1 MGDFLDSLPF
11 LSPEQRAALRA
22 DDLDTAVAFAHVTV
36 AMLQAPPFGLT
47 IGKASRLLAA
57 AQGEAAA
64 TPVPAPSTLV
74 VNIAEPPDLRTRIER
89 ALLLAEQDPST
100 VGALADLGVDLVVQS
115 DNGRVWPAATTAM
128 RAHAS
133 TGAPIGKT
141 WQGAK
146 IVSVHALAAPT
157 VWCSPRTSR
166 PLQDGKDEVTGT
178 PWAEA
183 GLDGLRVA
191 AFGYEQG
198 MFDGLSEGQVL
209 AVFSPQPA
217 GALDR
222 FGLQELRE
230 RVAKRM
236 KALDVKPEDMDPR
249 VVFSA
254 RRPEAPSRPVRDSS
268 PLRNGAPREPAAPT
282 GGTVV
287 ANLTRLLL
295 GMFSA
300 DELRRFLRFRPGGA
314 DFVDGLPGVN
324 ASPVAVAQAAAEQMI
339 AHGMMDRAMRD
350 ALVLERP
357 RRVGDIDAV
366 FSSIL

>member
-11 LSPEQRAALRA
+11 LSHEQRATLRA

-36 AMLQAPPFGLT
+36 SMLQAPPFGLT

-64 TPVPAPSTLV
+64 APVSPAAPPQTLV

-89 ALLLAEQDPST
+89 ALALAEQDPST
-100 VGALADLGVDLVVQS
+100 VGSLADLGVDLVVI
-115 DNGRVWPAATTAM
+115 GEHGKVWPAATIAM

-146 IVSVHALAAPT
+146 IARVHALAAPP

-198 MFDGLSEGQVL
+198 MFEGMREDAVL
-209 AVFSPQPA
+209 GVIKQA
-217 GALDR
+217 G
-222 FGLQELRE
+222 ELRAQIE
-230 RVAKRM
+230 RRM

-254 RRPEAPSRPVRDSS
+254 RGSEAPGRPMRDGSPRDPS
-268 PLRNGAPREPAAPT
+268 PLR
-282 GGTVV
+282 GGML
-287 ANLTRLLL
+287 ANLSRLLMTL
-295 GMFSA
+295 FSG
-300 DELRRFLRFRPGGA
+300 DELRRFLRYLPGGA
-314 DFVDGLPGVN
+314 DFVAALPGAN
-324 ASPVAVAQAAAEQMI
+324 ASPAAVAHDAADRLIRQ
-339 AHGMMDRAMRD
+339 GMVNRAFRD
-350 ALVLERP
+350 ALVAERP
-357 RRVGDIDAV
+357 GRASEIDTV
-366 FSSIL
+366 LSPGL

>member
-1 MGDFLDSLPF
+1 M
-11 LSPEQRAALRA
+11 
-22 DDLDTAVAFAHVTV
+22 
-36 AMLQAPPFGLT
+36 
-47 IGKASRLLAA
+47 
-57 AQGEAAA
+57 
-64 TPVPAPSTLV
+64 
-74 VNIAEPPDLRTRIER
+74 
-89 ALLLAEQDPST
+89 
-100 VGALADLGVDLVVQS
+100 
-115 DNGRVWPAATTAM
+115 WPAATMAM

-166 PLQDGKDEVTGT
+166 PLQDGKDEVTET
-178 PWAEA
+178 PWGLL

-198 MFDGLSEGQVL
+198 MFEGMREDAVL
-209 AVFSPQPA
+209 GVVKQA
-217 GALDR
+217 G
-222 FGLQELRE
+222 ELRAQIE
-230 RVAKRM
+230 RRM

-254 RRPEAPSRPVRDSS
+254 RKERPSRVEQQLVNHPPRATRDH
-268 PLRNGAPREPAAPT
+268 PPIH
-282 GGTVV
+282 GGTAV
-287 ANLTRLLL
+287 ANLTRLLM

-300 DELRRFLRFRPGGA
+300 DELRRFLRFRPGGG
-314 DFVDGLPGVN
+314 DFVAGLPGVN
-324 ASPVAVAQAAAEQMI
+324 ASPADVATAAAQQMI

-357 RRVGDIDAV
+357 RRVNDIDTV

>member
-36 AMLQAPPFGLT
+36 SMLQAPPFGLT

-57 AQGEAAA
+57 AQTEVA
-64 TPVPAPSTLV
+64 TPLAPQAVV
-74 VNIAEPPDLRTRIER
+74 VNVAEPPDLRTRIER

-100 VGALADLGVDLVVQS
+100 VGSLADLGVDLVVI
-115 DNGRVWPAATTAM
+115 GEHGKVWPAATIAM

-133 TGAPIGKT
+133 TGASVGKT

-146 IVSVHALAAPT
+146 IASVHALAAPA

-166 PLQDGKDEVTGT
+166 PLQDGKDEVTET
-178 PWAEA
+178 PWGLL

-191 AFGYEQG
+191 AFGYDQG
-198 MFDGLSEGQVL
+198 MFDGLGES
-209 AVFSPQPA
+209 AVWDIVHSKGP
-217 GALDR
+217 LH
-222 FGLQELRE
+222 
-230 RVAKRM
+230 VKIVKRM
-236 KALDVKPEDMDPR
+236 AALDVKPEDMDPR

-254 RRPEAPSRPVRDSS
+254 RKPEAPSRPMRDGAPRDPS
-268 PLRNGAPREPAAPT
+268 PLR
-282 GGTVV
+282 GGML
-287 ANLTRLLL
+287 ANLSRLLMTL
-295 GMFSA
+295 FSG
-300 DELRRFLRFRPGGA
+300 DELRRFLRYLPGGA
-314 DFVDGLPGVN
+314 DFVAALPGAN
-324 ASPVAVAQAAAEQMI
+324 ASPAAVAHEAADRLIRQ
-339 AHGMMDRAMRD
+339 GMVNRAFRD

-357 RRVGDIDAV
+357 RRVNDIDTV

>member
-11 LSPEQRAALRA
+11 LSPEQRATLRA
-22 DDLDTAVAFAHVTV
+22 QDLDTVDAFGHLTITDSLGKLLATPTDVL
-36 AMLQAPPFGLT
+36 MAPPFGLT
-47 IGKASRLLAA
+47 LGKASRLLAA
-57 AQGEAAA
+57 AKGEA
-64 TPVPAPSTLV
+64 PAPAQPPQTLV

-100 VGALADLGVDLVVQS
+100 VGALADLGVDLVVQ
-115 DNGRVWPAATTAM
+115 GEHGKVWPAATMAM

-157 VWCSPRTSR
+157 VWCSPRNSR

-198 MFDGLSEGQVL
+198 MFEGMREDAVL
-209 AVFSPQPA
+209 GVIKSA
-217 GALDR
+217 G
-222 FGLQELRE
+222 ELRAQIE
-230 RVAKRM
+230 RRM

-254 RRPEAPSRPVRDSS
+254 RKPESASRPMRDGSPPPS
-268 PLRNGAPREPAAPT
+268 PLR
-282 GGTVV
+282 GGML
-287 ANLTRLLL
+287 ANLSRLLMAL
-295 GMFSA
+295 FSG
-300 DELRRFLRFRPGGA
+300 DELRRFLRYLPGGA
-314 DFVDGLPGVN
+314 DFVAALPGVN
-324 ASPVAVAQAAAEQMI
+324 ASPASVAHEAADRLIRQ
-339 AHGMMDRAMRD
+339 GMVNRAFRD
-350 ALVLERP
+350 ALVAERP
-357 RRVGDIDAV
+357 GRAAEIDTVLAPGM
-366 FSSIL
+366 